1 MPPLRFVVKA
11 LPTEGAPPSE
21 FARTMAPHP
30 LMYQELPHD
39 PEYQLYNDRLTPVR
53 FADVATVLQSG
64 NVIVSA
70 ESEDPDEVAAAMQ
83 RLLSE
88 AFDVNISCVV
98 RTADQVRAVLD
109 RNPLRAVV
117 TDPSR
122 YLVNFLSEQPDPESA
137 VALLE
142 EDHDPEA
149 LAIEGTEA
157 YVWTPE
163 GVKAMTLSYAYLEKR
178 LGVVATA
185 RNWNT
190 LQKIVAKF

>member
-1 MPPLRFVVKA
+1 MAERYLVMPRGINVGTRNRVPMAELRSMLTA
-11 LPTEGAPPSE
+11 EG
-21 FARTMAPHP
+21 
-30 LMYQELPHD
+30 Y
-39 PEYQLYNDRLTPVR
+39 
-53 FADVATVLQSG
+53 ADVATVLQSG

-70 ESEDPDEVAAAMQ
+70 ESSGPDRVAAFVQ

-88 AFDVNISCVV
+88 AFDVNVPCVT
-98 RTADQVRAVLD
+98 RTADQVRAVLE
-109 RNPLRAVV
+109 RNPLQEVV

-122 YLVNFLSEQPDPESA
+122 YLVNFLSEKPDPEVA
-137 VALLE
+137 AALLE
-142 EDHDPEA
+142 QDHGPEV

-163 GVKAMTLSYAYLEKR
+163 GVKAMTLSYAYLEKQ

-190 LQKIVAKF
+190 LQKIAAKL